1 MMFSKHVTKDI
12 SAYCHGELS
21 SEESKRFAEHIIS
34 CVRCRTKFEEIKL
47 GIKLAEQL
55 PQLTAPESLWQEVE
69 SALGR
74 ETGSKAGVVSMK
86 PLSWR
91 VQMAVAAAVL
101 VVFSLGVWLYKTSP
115 GGGSR
120 TGSGKAAWQVTR
132 LDGTPKI
139 GSENISTRGSL
150 SIGEWLETD
159 ENSRAQI
166 AVGTI
171 GNVDIGENT
180 RVRLLETQP
189 TEHRLELAR
198 GKMSARIWAPP
209 RLFFVDTP
217 SAVAA
222 DLGCAYTLSVDD
234 KGDGRL
240 SVTSGWVALQT
251 NERESIVPAEASCET
266 QLGTGPGTPYF
277 DDSTVEFQKSLK
289 EIDFGKDSAKRG
301 EALASV
307 LGQSRPRDTLTLWH
321 LLPRVNDAERVR
333 VYEKMESFG
342 APPAGV
348 TREGVLKLDQ
358 KMLAQWRTALEGS
371 WGSAGGGKGIP
382 KSAAEWKSLK
392 GSDPVK
398 DALKK

>member
-55 PQLTAPESLWQEVE
+55 PQLTAPDSLWDEIE
-69 SALGR
+69 SALAR
-74 ETGSKAGVVSMK
+74 ESEGQARVVSVR
-86 PLSWR
+86 PAASWR
-91 VQMAVAAAVL
+91 ARVAIAAAVI
-101 VVFSLGVWLYKTSP
+101 VVFGLGVWVYKSRPGSTSAP
-115 GGGSR
+115 AS
-120 TGSGKAAWQVTR
+120 WQVTR
-132 LDGTPKI
+132 LGGTPKI
-139 GSENISTRGSL
+139 GSSSISSRGSL
-150 SIGEWLETD
+150 SVGDWLETD
-159 ENSRAQI
+159 ANSRAQI

-171 GNVDIGENT
+171 GNVDIDENT

-198 GKMSARIWAPP
+198 GRMSARIWAPP

-240 SVTSGWVALQT
+240 SVTSGWVALQSK
-251 NERESIVPAEASCET
+251 ERESIVPQGASCET

-277 DDSTVEFQKSLK
+277 DDATREFQEALK
-289 EIDFGKDSAKRG
+289 KFDFDKDPASRA
-301 EALASV
+301 EALAAT
-307 LGQSRPRDTLTLWH
+307 LNNARARDTLTLWH
-321 LLPRVNDAERVR
+321 LLPRVNDEDRVR
-333 VYEKMESFG
+333 VYEKIEGFSP
-342 APPAGV
+342 PPAGV
-348 TREGVLKLDQ
+348 TREGVLKLDHG
-358 KMLAQWRTALEGS
+358 MLEQWRLALEGS
-371 WGSAGGGKGIP
+371 WGPNGKAIP
-382 KSAAEWKSLK
+382 KLAVEKSLK
-392 GSDPVK
+392 GWSATPLK
-398 DALKK
+398 DVLKE

>member
-1 MMFSKHVTKDI
+1 MFSKHVTKDI

-21 SEESKRFAEHIIS
+21 SEESKQFAEHIIS
-34 CVRCRTKFEEIKL
+34 CVKCRTKFEEIKL
-47 GIKLAEQL
+47 GIKFAEQL
-55 PQLTAPESLWQEVE
+55 PQLTAPDSLWQEIE

-74 ETGSKAGVVSMK
+74 EAGTPAKVVS
-86 PLSWR
+86 WR
-91 VQMAVAAAVL
+91 PVQLAIAASIL
-101 VVFSLGVWLYKTSP
+101 VVFSLGLVWLAKFR
-115 GGGSR
+115 SR
-120 TGSGKAAWQVTR
+120 VTPSEKGAWYVTR
-132 LDGTPKI
+132 LDGTPRI
-139 GSENISTRGSL
+139 GSQAISSKGRL

-171 GNVDIGENT
+171 GNVDIDANT

-240 SVTSGWVALQT
+240 SVTSGWVALQAE
-251 NERESIVPAEASCET
+251 ERESIVPAGASCET
-266 QLGTGPGTPYF
+266 QIGTGPGTPYF
-277 DDSTVEFQKSLK
+277 NDSTLEFQ
-289 EIDFGKDSAKRG
+289 
-301 EALASV
+301 EALKTVDFEKDPESRSAALESM
-307 LGQSRPRDTLTLWH
+307 LNQSRDRDTLTLWH
-321 LLPRVNDAERVR
+321 LLPRVNEAERVR
-333 VYEKMESFG
+333 VYERMERF
-342 APPAGV
+342 APPPAGV

-358 KMLAQWRTALEGS
+358 KMLDQWRYALEGS
-371 WGSAGGGKGIP
+371 WGSSGGKGIP
-382 KSAAEWKSLK
+382 KGAAEWKSLK
-392 GSDPVK
+392 GWTDLKLKDPVK
-398 DALKK
+398 K

>member
-55 PQLTAPESLWQEVE
+55 PQLTAPDSMWHEIE

-74 ETGSKAGVVSMK
+74 ETAKPAQVVSMR
-86 PLSWR
+86 PATSWR
-91 VQMAVAAAVL
+91 VRVAVAAGVILAL
-101 VVFSLGVWLYKTSP
+101 SIGVWLYKNQS
-115 GGGSR
+115 GSGS
-120 TGSGKAAWQVTR
+120 GSGKSAWLVTA
-132 LDGTPKI
+132 LGGTPKI
-139 GSENISTRGSL
+139 GSENISYRGSL
-150 SIGEWLETD
+150 SVGQWLETD

-171 GNVDIGENT
+171 GNVDIDENT
-180 RVRLLETQP
+180 RVRLLETEP

-209 RLFFVDTP
+209 KLFFVDTP

-222 DLGCAYTLSVDD
+222 DLGCEYTLSVDD

-240 SVTSGWVALQT
+240 SVKSGWVALQT
-251 NERESIVPAEASCET
+251 EDRESVVPEGASCET
-266 QLGTGPGTPYF
+266 QIGTGPGTPYF
-277 DDSTVEFQKSLK
+277 DDSAPEFQKALNRV
-289 EIDFGKDSAKRG
+289 DFDKDQANRSA
-301 EALASV
+301 ALESM
-307 LGQSRPRDTLTLWH
+307 LNYSRARDTLTLWH
-321 LLPRVNDAERVR
+321 LLPRVNENDRVR
-333 VYEKMESFG
+333 VYEKMESF
-342 APPAGV
+342 APPPAGV

-358 KMLAQWRTALEGS
+358 VMLGQWRDALQGA
-371 WGSAGGGKGIP
+371 WVGPGMKGIP
-382 KSAAEWKSLK
+382 KTGGEKSLK
-392 GSDPVK
+392 SWS
-398 DALKK
+398 DALKDGLKK